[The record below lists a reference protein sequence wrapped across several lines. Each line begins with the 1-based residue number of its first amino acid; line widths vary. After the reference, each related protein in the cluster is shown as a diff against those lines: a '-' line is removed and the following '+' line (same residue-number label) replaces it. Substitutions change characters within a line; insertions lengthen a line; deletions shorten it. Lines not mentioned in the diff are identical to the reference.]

1 MCTYIV
7 NVLNTTDL
15 FALKWLV
22 CFKMV
27 NFKLCEFYLNKNLNA
42 KKKRNKALKELKT
55 LWLGLF
61 CEIQEVVI
69 YFRELYFVT
78 NLCMI

>member
-27 NFKLCEFYLNKNLNA
+27 NFKLCEFYLNKITGQNQTSQA
-42 KKKRNKALKELKT
+42 ESPALPHDLEQT
-55 LWLGLF
+55 LGLSF
-61 CEIQEVVI
+61 
-69 YFRELYFVT
+69 L
-78 NLCMI
+78 